1 MKNKN
6 VFLLIFQS
14 MNDVWVSVKRVLKFV
29 IPVTLGSIVFN
40 IPKFFE
46 AGVIYTNLSSNITVA
61 DLEVKSIRKD
71 PNYIKY
77 YNITARV
84 LVNGIIPF
92 LLLIY
97 FNIMIYR
104 DVKVNTYV
112 FMYLYTFQNLKFD
125 PKEIPTRPTYM
136 FSQNRIFIGFK
147 PVVIFW
153 WNKLLRLHFPTRTFK
168 MSIENYNNWIFQKN
182 PIIAKAKIAEQNSD
196 NCKNKQNGVK
206 YHVKSFEKL

>member
-1 MKNKN
+1 
-6 VFLLIFQS
+6 

-125 PKEIPTRPTYM
+125 PKEIPTRPTYYM

-147 PVVIFW
+147 PVVIF
-153 WNKLLRLHFPTRTFK
+153 
-168 MSIENYNNWIFQKN
+168 
-182 PIIAKAKIAEQNSD
+182 
-196 NCKNKQNGVK
+196 
-206 YHVKSFEKL
+206 

>member
-1 MKNKN
+1 
-6 VFLLIFQS
+6 

-46 AGVIYTNLSSNITVA
+46 AGVIYTNVSGITVA

-77 YNITARV
+77 YNITARL

-104 DVKVNTYV
+104 DVKVNSTYFSKFKV
-112 FMYLYTFQNLKFD
+112 WYEKIAHIIYKLYT
-125 PKEIPTRPTYM
+125 I
-136 FSQNRIFIGFK
+136 K
-147 PVVIFW
+147 PW
-153 WNKLLRLHFPTRTFK
+153 
-168 MSIENYNNWIFQKN
+168 
-182 PIIAKAKIAEQNSD
+182 
-196 NCKNKQNGVK
+196 
-206 YHVKSFEKL
+206 

>member
-1 MKNKN
+1 
-6 VFLLIFQS
+6 

-112 FMYLYTFQNLKFD
+112 FNIYVLIY
-125 PKEIPTRPTYM
+125 
-136 FSQNRIFIGFK
+136 FS
-147 PVVIFW
+147 
-153 WNKLLRLHFPTRTFK
+153 
-168 MSIENYNNWIFQKN
+168 
-182 PIIAKAKIAEQNSD
+182 
-196 NCKNKQNGVK
+196 
-206 YHVKSFEKL
+206 KSKV

>member
-1 MKNKN
+1 
-6 VFLLIFQS
+6 

-46 AGVIYTNLSSNITVA
+46 AGVIYTNVSNITVA

-77 YNITARV
+77 YNITARL

-104 DVKVNTYV
+104 DVKVSTYFWIKFPHIYISTYIHMFNMRIIDLNIYVGLYVV
-112 FMYLYTFQNLKFD
+112 FW
-125 PKEIPTRPTYM
+125 E
-136 FSQNRIFIGFK
+136 
-147 PVVIFW
+147 
-153 WNKLLRLHFPTRTFK
+153 
-168 MSIENYNNWIFQKN
+168 
-182 PIIAKAKIAEQNSD
+182 
-196 NCKNKQNGVK
+196 
-206 YHVKSFEKL
+206 

>member
-77 YNITARV
+77 YNITARL
-84 LVNGIIPF
+84 LVNGIMPF

-112 FMYLYTFQNLKFD
+112 FNIYVLIYFSKSKVWSKGN
-125 PKEIPTRPTYM
+125 TYSTYIHV
-136 FSQNRIFIGFK
+136 FSK
-147 PVVIFW
+147 
-153 WNKLLRLHFPTRTFK
+153 
-168 MSIENYNNWIFQKN
+168 
-182 PIIAKAKIAEQNSD
+182 
-196 NCKNKQNGVK
+196 
-206 YHVKSFEKL
+206 